1 VQTKESPLARAW
13 EMLKTSGAPLDDGE
27 TCDWT
32 PVIRGMIESDGFPIV
47 VSEERLSIL
56 ELKEQ
61 AAVRSS
67 ESVGVISTGRSREA

>member
-1 VQTKESPLARAW
+1 
-13 EMLKTSGAPLDDGE
+13 MNE

-32 PVIRGMIESDGFPIV
+32 PVIHGMIESDGFPIV

-61 AAVRSS
+61 GAVRAS
-67 ESVGVISTGRSREA
+67 ESVGVISTRRSREA